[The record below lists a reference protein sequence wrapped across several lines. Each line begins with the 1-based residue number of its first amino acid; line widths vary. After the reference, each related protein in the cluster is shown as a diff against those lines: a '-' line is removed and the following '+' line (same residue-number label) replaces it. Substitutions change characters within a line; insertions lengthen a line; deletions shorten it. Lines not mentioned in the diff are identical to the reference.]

1 VGATTTLG
9 GEFGIE
15 QNFPP
20 PTLLDIYRY
29 GRIIGEV
36 SPNDLAE
43 YLRANPKATPV
54 LRAALE
60 EETSHAGQ
68 PTYLGWE
75 WYEVRAYPATLVKL
89 VVDGLISVNFKS
101 NSSTCYLLRD
111 AESIKRQLG
120 DSSGT

>member
-1 VGATTTLG
+1 MT
-9 GEFGIE
+9 
-15 QNFPP
+15 
-20 PTLLDIYRY
+20 
-29 GRIIGEV
+29 
-36 SPNDLAE
+36 SNDLAE
-43 YLRANPKATPV
+43 YLRANPKTVPV

-60 EETSHAGQ
+60 EETSHSGQ

-89 VVDGLISVNFKS
+89 VVDGLIRVNFKS

-120 DSSGT
+120 GPSDT